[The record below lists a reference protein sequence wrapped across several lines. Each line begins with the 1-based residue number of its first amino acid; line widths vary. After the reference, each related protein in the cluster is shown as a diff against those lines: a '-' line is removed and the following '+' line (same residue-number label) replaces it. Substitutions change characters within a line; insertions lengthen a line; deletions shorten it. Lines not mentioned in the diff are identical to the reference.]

1 MLLSGNKP
9 MHTVS
14 FDWFLSG
21 LEWILNLEFCL
32 LNKTFDILE
41 IKMDPEST
49 ICTFESIDLDL
60 HAYRNYD
67 HKDFGFGTLV

>member
-1 MLLSGNKP
+1 MHSLSFGR
-9 MHTVS
+9 
-14 FDWFLSG
+14 
-21 LEWILNLEFCL
+21 
-32 LNKTFDILE
+32 LE